1 MASWLRHPRYV
12 VVRDA
17 LIKYLRSDRYRFR
30 RLAPVVFLCGGA
42 ESLNRDNLRDYVR
55 KRRPELGLFYAERA
69 WEQIAA
75 RSGLGAL
82 KMEADLAALA
92 DLVVIIVESPGTFAE
107 LGAFSLSDPLRKKLL
122 AIVDEQYMHSQSFL
136 STGPLAWIDQ
146 QSEFRPTIY
155 VGFPHIL
162 DAVEQIEERI
172 NRIRKTSALR
182 LSDLAT
188 SPKHLL
194 FFLCDLLA
202 VIQPA
207 TMDVLEYYAG
217 EIAPSTLSGD
227 INIPTLIGLAVAMDL
242 VRPQT
247 LHIGGTDSTFFTTLR
262 ANALEKP
269 FHHKRMIDLPS
280 QRAVHVSVLQTI
292 PEARAVLSLVR
303 GT

>member
-1 MASWLRHPRYV
+1 MASWLRHPRYAG
-12 VVRDA
+12 VRDA
-17 LIKYLRSDRYRFR
+17 LITYLRSDRYRFR
-30 RLAPVVFLCGGA
+30 RLDPVLFLCGGA
-42 ESLNRDNLRDYVR
+42 ESQNRDNLRNYLR

-69 WEQIAA
+69 WEQIAT

-92 DLVVIIVESPGTFAE
+92 DLVIIIVESPGTFAE

-122 AIVDEQYMHSQSFL
+122 PVVDEQYKHVESFI

-155 VGFPHIL
+155 VAFPHIL
-162 DAVEQIEERI
+162 DAVEQVEERI
-172 NRIRKTSALR
+172 NRLRKAPALR

-207 TMDVLEYYAG
+207 TMEIIEYYAAQ
-217 EIAPSTLSGD
+217 IAPSTLSSD

-242 VRPQT
+242 VRPQD
-247 LHIGGTDSTFFTTLR
+247 LDVGARNYTFFTTLR
-262 ANALEKP
+262 PNALEKP

-280 QRAVHVSVLQTI
+280 QRAAHVSVLQTI
-292 PEARAVLSLVR
+292 PEAKAVLALVR
-303 GT
+303 GA